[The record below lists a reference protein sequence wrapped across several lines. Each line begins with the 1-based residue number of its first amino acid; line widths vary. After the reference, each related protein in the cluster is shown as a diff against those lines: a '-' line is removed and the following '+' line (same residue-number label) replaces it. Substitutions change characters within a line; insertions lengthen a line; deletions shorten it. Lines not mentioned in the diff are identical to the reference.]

1 MLEFSDKDFNAA
13 IITMISETKKNMLTI
28 NEVVKKI
35 NRKYKKKKN

>member
-35 NRKYKKKKN
+35 NRKYKKKN